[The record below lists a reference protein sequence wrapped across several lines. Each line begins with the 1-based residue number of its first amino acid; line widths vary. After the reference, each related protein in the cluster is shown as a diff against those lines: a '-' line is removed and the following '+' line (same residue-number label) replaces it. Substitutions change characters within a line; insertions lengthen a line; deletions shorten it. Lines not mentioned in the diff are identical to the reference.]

1 MADAISIPQNIFLL
15 IIAVI
20 ALVAIIIIVMQWRRV
35 REAQSNVIFL
45 EKQAELKKIELVER
59 DLESKRLMEN
69 VIPLPKDQQERLSQ
83 IRGETSK
90 MMQKV
95 GFLHSEINERVTR
108 LETRAEYEKLQNLL
122 EEIDK
127 KEKQIEKKGKDIKGG
142 K

>member
-1 MADAISIPQNIFLL
+1 MADVVSIPQNIFLL
-15 IIAVI
+15 VIAVI
-20 ALVAIIIIVMQWRRV
+20 ALVAIIVIVIQWRRV
-35 REAQSNVIFL
+35 RESQSNVIFL

>member
-1 MADAISIPQNIFLL
+1 MADVVNIPQNIFLL
-15 IIAVI
+15 IIAII
-20 ALVAIIIIVMQWRRV
+20 ALVAIIFIVMQWRRV

-108 LETRAEYEKLQNLL
+108 LETRAEYEKLQKLL
-122 EEIDK
+122 EEIEK
-127 KEKQIEKKGKDIKGG
+127 KEKMIEKKGKGIEGG

>member
-1 MADAISIPQNIFLL
+1 MADTVSISQNVFLL

-20 ALVAIIIIVMQWRRV
+20 ALVAVIVIVLQWRRV
-35 REAQSNVIFL
+35 REAQSNVTFL

-108 LETRAEYEKLQNLL
+108 LETRAECEKLQKLL
-122 EEIDK
+122 DD
-127 KEKQIEKKGKDIKGG
+127 IEKKEAEMNKKGKVKGG

>member
-1 MADAISIPQNIFLL
+1 MVAIEQNVFYI
-15 IIAVI
+15 IIAVV
-20 ALVAIIIIVMQWRRV
+20 ALVAIIAIIMQWRKV
-35 REAQSNVIFL
+35 REAQSNVVFL

-59 DLESKRLMEN
+59 DLEAKRLMEN
-69 VIPLPKDQQERLSQ
+69 VIPLPKDQQEKLSQ
-83 IRGETSK
+83 IRGETSN

-108 LETRAEYEKLQNLL
+108 LETRAEYEKLQKLL

-127 KEKQIEKKGKDIKGG
+127 KEQQIEKKGKKKSKGG

>member
-1 MADAISIPQNIFLL
+1 MVAIEQNVFYI

-20 ALVAIIIIVMQWRRV
+20 ALIAIIAILMQWRKV
-35 REAQSNVIFL
+35 REAQSNVVFL

-59 DLESKRLMEN
+59 DLEAKRLMEN
-69 VIPLPKDQQERLSQ
+69 VIPLPKDQQEKLSQ
-83 IRGETSK
+83 IRGETSN

-108 LETRAEYEKLQNLL
+108 LETRAEYEKLQKLM

-127 KEKQIEKKGKDIKGG
+127 KEQQIEKKGKKKSKGG

>member
-1 MADAISIPQNIFLL
+1 MADVVSIPQNIFLL

-20 ALVAIIIIVMQWRRV
+20 ALVAIIVIVMQWRRV

-95 GFLHSEINERVTR
+95 GFLHGEINERVTR
-108 LETRAEYEKLQNLL
+108 LETRAEYEKLQKLL
-122 EEIDK
+122 EEIEK
-127 KEKQIEKKGKDIKGG
+127 KEKQMEKKGKGIERG

>member
-1 MADAISIPQNIFLL
+1 MADMVSIPQNIFLL

-20 ALVAIIIIVMQWRRV
+20 ALVAIIVIVMQWKKV

-45 EKQAELKKIELVER
+45 EKQAELKKIELVEK

-83 IRGETSK
+83 IRGETSN

-108 LETRAEYEKLQNLL
+108 LETRAEYEKLQKLL
-122 EEIDK
+122 EDIEK
-127 KEKQIEKKGKDIKGG
+127 KEKQMEKKGKGG
-142 K
+142 N

>member
-1 MADAISIPQNIFLL
+1 MKNRQN
-15 IIAVI
+15 
-20 ALVAIIIIVMQWRRV
+20 
-35 REAQSNVIFL
+35 
-45 EKQAELKKIELVER
+45 LKKIELVER

-108 LETRAEYEKLQNLL
+108 LETRAEYEKLQKLL
-122 EEIDK
+122 DD
-127 KEKQIEKKGKDIKGG
+127 IEKKKKPR
-142 K
+142 

>member
-20 ALVAIIIIVMQWRRV
+20 ALVAIIVIVMQWRKV

-69 VIPLPKDQQERLSQ
+69 VIPVSYTHLDVYKRQ
-83 IRGETSK
+83 G
-90 MMQKV
+90 
-95 GFLHSEINERVTR
+95 
-108 LETRAEYEKLQNLL
+108 
-122 EEIDK
+122 
-127 KEKQIEKKGKDIKGG
+127 
-142 K
+142 

>member
-1 MADAISIPQNIFLL
+1 MADMVSIPQNIFLL

-20 ALVAIIIIVMQWRRV
+20 ALIAIIVIVMQWRKV
-35 REAQSNVIFL
+35 REAQSNVTFL

-83 IRGETSK
+83 IRGETSN

-108 LETRAEYEKLQNLL
+108 LETRAEYEKLQKLL
-122 EEIDK
+122 EEIEK
-127 KEKQIEKKGKDIKGG
+127 KEKQMEKKGKSKGG
-142 K
+142 D

>member
-1 MADAISIPQNIFLL
+1 MADTISIPQNIFLL

-20 ALVAIIIIVMQWRRV
+20 ALIAVIVIVMQWRKV

-45 EKQAELKKIELVER
+45 EKQAEIKKIELVER

-69 VIPLPKDQQERLSQ
+69 VIPLPKDQQERLSN

-108 LETRAEYEKLQNLL
+108 LETRAEYEKLQKLL
-122 EEIDK
+122 DD
-127 KEKQIEKKGKDIKGG
+127 IEKKEEELNKKGKKGG

>member
-1 MADAISIPQNIFLL
+1 MADMITIPQNIFLL

-20 ALVAIIIIVMQWRRV
+20 ALVAIIVIVMQWRKV

-59 DLESKRLMEN
+59 DLEAKRLMEN

-90 MMQKV
+90 MMHKV

-108 LETRAEYEKLQNLL
+108 LETRAEYEKLQKLL

-127 KEKQIEKKGKDIKGG
+127 KEKQMEKKGKSKGG
-142 K
+142 D

>member
-1 MADAISIPQNIFLL
+1 MADINIPQDIFLL

-20 ALVAIIIIVMQWRRV
+20 ALVAIIVIVMQWRKV
-35 REAQSNVIFL
+35 REAQSNVVFL
-45 EKQAELKKIELVER
+45 EKQAELKKIELVEK
-59 DLESKRLMEN
+59 DLEAKRLMEN

-83 IRGETSK
+83 IRGETSN

-108 LETRAEYEKLQNLL
+108 LETRAEYEKLQKLL

-127 KEKQIEKKGKDIKGG
+127 KEQQIEKKGKNKGG

>member
-1 MADAISIPQNIFLL
+1 MADTISISQNIFLL

-20 ALVAIIIIVMQWRRV
+20 ALVAIIIIVMQWRKV

-45 EKQAELKKIELVER
+45 EKQAELKKIELVEK
-59 DLESKRLMEN
+59 DLEAKRLMEN

-83 IRGETSK
+83 IRGETSN

-108 LETRAEYEKLQNLL
+108 LETRAEYEKLQQLL
-122 EEIDK
+122 EDIEK
-127 KEKQIEKKGKDIKGG
+127 KEKQIDKKGKSKGG

>member
-1 MADAISIPQNIFLL
+1 MADINIPQDVFLL

-20 ALVAIIIIVMQWRRV
+20 ALVAIIVIVMQWRKV
-35 REAQSNVIFL
+35 REAQSNVVFL
-45 EKQAELKKIELVER
+45 EKQAELKKIELVEK
-59 DLESKRLMEN
+59 DLEAKRLMEN
-69 VIPLPKDQQERLSQ
+69 VIPLPKDQQERLSK
-83 IRGETSK
+83 IRGETSN

-108 LETRAEYEKLQNLL
+108 LETRAEYEKLQKLL

-127 KEKQIEKKGKDIKGG
+127 KEKEIEKKGKTKGG

>member
-1 MADAISIPQNIFLL
+1 MADVNISQNLFLL

-20 ALVAIIIIVMQWRRV
+20 ALVAIIVIVMQWRKV
-35 REAQSNVIFL
+35 REAQSNVVFL
-45 EKQAELKKIELVER
+45 EKQAEIKKIELVER

-95 GFLHSEINERVTR
+95 GFLHSEINERVAR
-108 LETRAEYEKLQNLL
+108 LETRAEYEKLQKLL
-122 EEIDK
+122 EEIEK
-127 KEKQIEKKGKDIKGG
+127 KEKEIEKKGKGKGG
-142 K
+142 N

>member
-1 MADAISIPQNIFLL
+1 MADTISISQNIFLL

-20 ALVAIIIIVMQWRRV
+20 ALVAIIIIVMQWRKV

-45 EKQAELKKIELVER
+45 EKQAELKKIELVEK
-59 DLESKRLMEN
+59 DLEAKRLMEN

-83 IRGETSK
+83 IRGETSN

-108 LETRAEYEKLQNLL
+108 LETRAEYEKLQKLL

-127 KEKQIEKKGKDIKGG
+127 KEKQIEKKGKSKGG

>member
-1 MADAISIPQNIFLL
+1 MADTINISQNLFLL

-20 ALVAIIIIVMQWRRV
+20 ALVAIIIIVLQWRKV

-59 DLESKRLMEN
+59 DLEAKRLMEN

-95 GFLHSEINERVTR
+95 GYLHSEINERVTR
-108 LETRAEYEKLQNLL
+108 LETRAEYEKLHKLL
-122 EEIDK
+122 EEIEK
-127 KEKQIEKKGKDIKGG
+127 KEKQIEKKGKSKGG
-142 K
+142 D

>member
-1 MADAISIPQNIFLL
+1 MADTVSISQNVFLL

-20 ALVAIIIIVMQWRRV
+20 ALVAVIVIVLQWRRV
-35 REAQSNVIFL
+35 REAQSNVTFL

-108 LETRAEYEKLQNLL
+108 LETRAEYEKLQKLL
-122 EEIDK
+122 DD
-127 KEKQIEKKGKDIKGG
+127 IEKKEAEMNKKGKVKGG

>member
-1 MADAISIPQNIFLL
+1 
-15 IIAVI
+15 
-20 ALVAIIIIVMQWRRV
+20 MQWRRV